1 MTSTWNTRPADFA
14 LPAHWPLDEDTR
26 EHLEDYCWSL
36 LVRGE
41 SDADY
46 YLDAVTE
53 EVPDI
58 DEEEAHAV
66 VEKLIDGRRRQLA
79 ELGDPP
85 ASRLS
90 EAFAELET
98 IGVIA
103 REDFSCCTTC
113 AHDEIR
119 DERAKLPG
127 ARGFVYYHEQDTE
140 RLIEDRSTYL
150 GYGTFL
156 GAESETLSNAE
167 KQATYERVTVR
178 LMRDEVVP
186 VLRRHGIGVEW
197 SGDLGARILL
207 TDVDY
212 FAAI

>member
-58 DEEEAHAV
+58 D
-66 VEKLIDGRRRQLA
+66 GRRRQLA

-119 DERAKLPG
+119 DECAKLPG
-127 ARGFVYYHEQDTE
+127 ARGFVYYHEQE
-140 RLIEDRSTYL
+140 KNGRSP
-150 GYGTFL
+150 
-156 GAESETLSNAE
+156 
-167 KQATYERVTVR
+167 
-178 LMRDEVVP
+178 VV
-186 VLRRHGIGVEW
+186 I
-197 SGDLGARILL
+197 
-207 TDVDY
+207 
-212 FAAI
+212 